1 MTRTA
6 VNPWQWQQKYGF
18 TQTWRVEG
26 VRTLLFV
33 SGQGPV
39 DANGA
44 VVGEGDF
51 EAQVR
56 TTIANLETVLTAAGG
71 SLDSILKMTT
81 YLTDVSQLAD
91 YARIRAELV
100 TGTLPASTVIGVSGL
115 AFPGMQ
121 IEIDVVAAL

>member
-18 TQTWRVEG
+18 TQAWRVEG
-26 VRTLLFV
+26 ARTLLFV

-71 SLDSILKMTT
+71 SLDAIVKMTT

-91 YARIRAELV
+91 YARIRTELV
-100 TGTLPASTVIGVSGL
+100 TGTPPASTVIGVSGL